1 MSFKFQSSHLSSIIP
16 LIANT
21 ISQRVNFKK
30 MIPTSGVFKQSEV
43 FKTLNSELV
52 QAEEDKDKKWTTF
65 MQKPSR
71 PAPKTREE
79 RMRELNPPTERYQV
93 RIVKQPKPK
102 IAPDYK
108 PPKSPVSFVR
118 LVANIVSCS
127 FCQFPAATK
136 SRRTHGSLNAS
147 EKLFGR
153 QVLTG

>member
-1 MSFKFQSSHLSSIIP
+1 
-16 LIANT
+16 
-21 ISQRVNFKK
+21 

-79 RMRELNPPTERYQV
+79 RMRELNPPSERYQV

-118 LVANIVSCS
+118 MVASIVSCS
-127 FCQFPAATK
+127 FLFSFLLQLRSEGHRK
-136 SRRTHGSLNAS
+136 SV
-147 EKLFGR
+147 LFR
-153 QVLTG
+153 KVLWPSSALRLI